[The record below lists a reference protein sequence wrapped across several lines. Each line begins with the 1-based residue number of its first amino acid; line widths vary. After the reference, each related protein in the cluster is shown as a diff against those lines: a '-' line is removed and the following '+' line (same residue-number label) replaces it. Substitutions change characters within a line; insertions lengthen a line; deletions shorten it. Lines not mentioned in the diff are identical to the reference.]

1 MSLVQQ
7 KEVVIIMV
15 RPNDR
20 NPLDNISDIAMLL
33 GKMMSDSTSV
43 NRGVNDLGVAFPF
56 FNQPYRNVNNTS
68 RRRFNQNAQEW
79 YNSNPSHDEE
89 AVGEDSSATGVN
101 PTGLRYVISD
111 DNVTLMADVPG
122 VLEDDIDITFENGRD
137 TKRKTIFISAQR
149 KDQVGFK
156 RINYSYVFNPT
167 FNVDTNS
174 EKIEATLENGV
185 LTVVVPLLS
194 DEQVGK
200 KVKISVKSNSSSNKE
215 SSAEDSSINVKA

>member
-1 MSLVQQ
+1 
-7 KEVVIIMV
+7 MV

-20 NPLDNISDIAMLL
+20 NPLDNISDIAMLF
-33 GKMMSDSTSV
+33 GKIMSDNASAS
-43 NRGVNDLGVAFPF
+43 RGVNDLGATFPF
-56 FNQPYRNVNNTS
+56 FNQPYWNVNNAP

-79 YNSNPSHDEE
+79 YNSSPSHDEE
-89 AVGEDSSATGVN
+89 AVGENSSATGVN
-101 PTGLRYVISD
+101 PTGLRYIISD

-137 TKRKTIFISAQR
+137 AKRKTVFISAER

-156 RINYSYVFNPT
+156 KINYSYVFNPT

-174 EKIEATLENGV
+174 ENIEATLDNGV

-200 KVKISVKSNSSSNKE
+200 KVKISVKSNTNSLSSKE
-215 SSAEDSSINVKA
+215 SSAEDSSVADKS